1 MSEGRVALAC
11 VELAGR
17 SYAIDVRE
25 VREIVRAQA
34 VTPLPGA
41 PTLIEGVVDLRGALV
56 PVVDLG
62 RALGLEPVG
71 EPTRARIAVLEV
83 EGLRFGLRVDA
94 AVDVLTLQAE
104 ALEAPPE
111 LALRAGDG
119 AVRALVR
126 REGSAPVLVLSL
138 EHLLENVYRSAQ
150 KPVEEDP

>member
-1 MSEGRVALAC
+1 MGESRVELAC
-11 VELAGR
+11 LELAGR
-17 SYAIDVRE
+17 TYAIDVLQ

-34 VTPLPGA
+34 VTPLPCA
-41 PTLIEGVVDLRGALV
+41 PTLIEGVVDLRGAIV

-94 AVDVLTLQAE
+94 AVDVLSLQAE
-104 ALEAPPE
+104 DLEAPPE
-111 LALRAGDG
+111 LALQAGYG

-138 EHLLENVYRSAQ
+138 EHLLESIYRSAQ
-150 KPVEEDP
+150 KPVEEAP